1 MPPGGPALPATA
13 PQPPAATIRDVAGL
27 AGVSV
32 AAVSRFVNRKQRFTP
47 EVERRIEAAI
57 AQVGYRSN
65 PSARSMATGRSGA
78 VAALVA
84 GVANPHAAA
93 LVKGL
98 CRVAIA
104 ERYDL
109 LFVDLQASAQPRRAL
124 DQVLGMQVD
133 GLILA
138 ASMPTGTA
146 ELLARYGRPF
156 VDLTRRGEAPEPGE
170 PPPALSPHQAAGAL
184 LGRYLLR
191 TGHRRVAYIGCAAE
205 AGSAERQQ
213 GLQQALAKAGLR
225 LAVSLAPLPS
235 AEGGAAIAS
244 GLLLGA
250 QRPDAVVACND
261 QLAMGLVS
269 EARMLGVDVPG
280 EVSVAGIGNM
290 PFAHYLSPALTSVD
304 LHADT
309 LGELAMRRLLAAI
322 RNEPAPASLDLPA
335 PRLVVRESI
344 RLRSV

>member
-1 MPPGGPALPATA
+1 MPTPPLP
-13 PQPPAATIRDVAGL
+13 PPVATIRDVAGL

-104 ERYDL
+104 ERHDL
-109 LFVDLQASAQPRRAL
+109 LFVDLQSSLQPRRAL

-138 ASMPTGTA
+138 ASMPAGTA

-156 VDLTRRGEAPEPGE
+156 VDLTRRSEATDPAAGV
-170 PPPALSPHQAAGAL
+170 PALSAQQTAGAL

-191 TGHRRVAYIGCAAE
+191 TGHRRVAYIACAGE

-213 GLQQALAKAGLR
+213 GLQQALAEAGQL
-225 LAVSLAPLPS
+225 LAVTSAPLPC
-235 AEGGAAIAS
+235 AEGGASIAS

-261 QLAMGLVS
+261 QLAMGLIS

-290 PFAHYLSPALTSVD
+290 PLAHYLSPALTSVD

-309 LGELAMRRLLAAI
+309 LGEMAMRRLLAAI
-322 RNEPAPASLDLPA
+322 RDEPAPASLDLPD

-344 RLRSV
+344 RVRSA